1 MRRWR
6 AFGAAIRVRHVS
18 IADIFL
24 QWPVNT
30 SRATVEH
37 ILTKQRGRLV
47 QLMTA
52 MRKWIRAGF
61 ACVAT
66 VWFIL
71 PAAGD
76 DGEVCVRGSGET
88 AIEACTRAIKSGRF
102 DPHNLAII
110 YSNRGNQRERSGDFK
125 NAIADHDEAIRIDPT
140 YSAGYMHRGN
150 AYARH
155 GDFDRAIADH
165 SEAVRLSPKDADT
178 FYNRGYT
185 YSHKGDHE
193 RAVQDYTAGL
203 ELDANNSRLWG
214 QRCWSR
220 FVVGKQLQEALED
233 CDKAN
238 SLAPKIP
245 QILGYRGLVYL
256 KLGQFDKALAGYD
269 SALTLTKNPNNADWL
284 YGRGVS
290 KLKKGDSSGGNADI
304 ERAKTI
310 KADIAQDYVKY
321 GIR

>member
-1 MRRWR
+1 ML
-6 AFGAAIRVRHVS
+6 S
-18 IADIFL
+18 
-24 QWPVNT
+24 
-30 SRATVEH
+30 ATVKPIWPNNGGVWCSTTLR
-37 ILTKQRGRLV
+37 IL
-47 QLMTA
+47 
-52 MRKWIRAGF
+52 ICAGVI
-61 ACVAT
+61 AVAT
-66 VWFIL
+66 AWLVA
-71 PAAGD
+71 PAAAD
-76 DGEVCVRGSGET
+76 DGEVCVRGSGEA
-88 AIEACTRAIKSGRF
+88 AIEACTRAIKSGRY
-102 DPHNLAII
+102 DRHNLAII
-110 YSNRGNQRERSGDFK
+110 YSNRANQRERAGDFK

-165 SEAVRLSPKDADT
+165 SEAVRLGPNDADV

-193 RAVQDYTAGL
+193 RAVADYTAGL
-203 ELDANNSRLWG
+203 ALDANNSRLWG

-220 FVVGKQLQEALED
+220 AMVGKQLKEAIED

-256 KLGQFDKALAGYD
+256 KLGQFDKAVADYD
-269 SALTLTKNPNNADWL
+269 AALALTRNPNNAEWL
-284 YGRGVS
+284 YGRGFA
-290 KLKKGDSSGGNADI
+290 KLKTGDNAGGNADI

-310 KADIAQDYVKY
+310 KADIAEDYVKY

>member
-1 MRRWR
+1 ML
-6 AFGAAIRVRHVS
+6 S
-18 IADIFL
+18 
-24 QWPVNT
+24 
-30 SRATVEH
+30 ATVKPIWPNNGGVWWSTTLR
-37 ILTKQRGRLV
+37 IL
-47 QLMTA
+47 
-52 MRKWIRAGF
+52 ICAGVI
-61 ACVAT
+61 AVAT
-66 VWFIL
+66 AWLVA
-71 PAAGD
+71 PAAAD
-76 DGEVCVRGSGET
+76 DGEVCVRGSGEA
-88 AIEACTRAIKSGRF
+88 AIEACTRAIKSGRY
-102 DPHNLAII
+102 DRHNLAII
-110 YSNRGNQRERSGDFK
+110 YSNRANQRERAGDFK

-165 SEAVRLSPKDADT
+165 SEAVRLGPNDADV

-193 RAVQDYTAGL
+193 RAVADYTAGL
-203 ELDANNSRLWG
+203 ALDANNSRLWG

-220 FVVGKQLQEALED
+220 AMVGKQLKEAIED

-256 KLGQFDKALAGYD
+256 KLGQFDKAVADYD
-269 SALTLTKNPNNADWL
+269 AALALTRNPNNAEWL
-284 YGRGVS
+284 YGRGFA
-290 KLKKGDSSGGNADI
+290 KLKTGDNAGGNADI

-310 KADIAQDYVKY
+310 KADIAEDYVKY